1 MADTPQQKSPRDT
14 FDGTLPQPLP
24 IDRAAPAQV
33 LDLGEDQIAL
43 VKNGKRHVFSCP
55 PGSESDVLNEIAMLV
70 TDPANDLTWFDAAVL
85 SHQMGERMSK
95 RLHEQTRRR
104 KSA

>member
-1 MADTPQQKSPRDT
+1 MADTPQHTTPDPAA
-14 FDGTLPQPLP
+14 DGPLPAPLP
-24 IDRAAPAQV
+24 IGRAAPAQV

-43 VKNGKRHVFSCP
+43 VKNGKRHVFTCT
-55 PGSESDVLNEIAMLV
+55 PGTESDVLNEIAMLV

-95 RLHEQTRRR
+95 RLAEQASRRR
-104 KSA
+104 SA